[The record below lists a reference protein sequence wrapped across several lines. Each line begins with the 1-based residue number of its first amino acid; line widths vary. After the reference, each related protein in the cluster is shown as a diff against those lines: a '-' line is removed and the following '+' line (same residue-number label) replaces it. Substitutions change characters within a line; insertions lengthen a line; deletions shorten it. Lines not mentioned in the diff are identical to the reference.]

1 MNVGSVEGEAGPQEG
16 MHQHDDEAERTEQL
30 AILNRMVKEMKI
42 KLAQVCVCVCEC
54 VCVCVCVC
62 VSVCVRVCV

>member
-54 VCVCVCVC
+54 VCV
-62 VSVCVRVCV
+62 